1 MKGAP
6 YCNCT
11 LNTPVYHR
19 DIDGGALGM
28 ANNNG
33 TIIVNPDIDPDQEE
47 GVIEHEKVHLDQMER
62 GDLKYD
68 DIIMTLLLGKV
79 KNIQEKLWTKETK
92 PFHGKKRLTKHN
104 DKVKN

>member
-68 DIIMTLLLGKV
+68 
-79 KNIQEKLWTKETK
+79 ETSVTWK
-92 PFHGKKRLTKHN
+92 GKKYSRKTMDEGNKSLPWEKEAY
-104 DKVKN
+104 KKSYK

>member
-11 LNTPVYHR
+11 LNTPIYHR

-68 DIIMTLLLGKV
+68 
-79 KNIQEKLWTKETK
+79 ETSVTWK
-92 PFHGKKRLTKHN
+92 GKKYSRKTMDEGNKSLPWEKEAY
-104 DKVKN
+104 KKN

>member
-33 TIIVNPDIDPDQEE
+33 TIIVNPDIDPEQEE

-68 DIIMTLLLGKV
+68 
-79 KNIQEKLWTKETK
+79 ETSVTWK
-92 PFHGKKRLTKHN
+92 GKKYLRKTMDEGNKSLPWEKEAY
-104 DKVKN
+104 KKN

>member
-1 MKGAP
+1 MAFSMKGAP

-33 TIIVNPDIDPDQEE
+33 TIIVNPDIDPEQEE

-68 DIIMTLLLGKV
+68 
-79 KNIQEKLWTKETK
+79 ETSVTWK
-92 PFHGKKRLTKHN
+92 GKKYSRKTMDEGNKSLPWEKEAY
-104 DKVKN
+104 KKN

>member
-11 LNTPVYHR
+11 LNTPIYHR

-33 TIIVNPDIDPDQEE
+33 TIIVKGDLDPKEE
-47 GVIEHEKVHLDQMER
+47 QGVIKHEKVHLDQMKR

-68 DIIMTLLLGKV
+68 
-79 KNIQEKLWTKETK
+79 ETSVTWK
-92 PFHGKKRLTKHN
+92 GKKYSRKTMDEG
-104 DKVKN
+104 DKTLPWEKEAYKNS